1 MAATGVVVQA
11 GQAKQLDLRGS
22 RIAPLVTGKDSTGC
36 SLFEFEIVPGFDTG
50 AHYHTKMEEFFYV
63 LEGECDLRS
72 GDRVVHAGPGTFV
85 FAPPGTTHS
94 IANSSTKRARMLLGC
109 LPPGHEGY
117 FDELSVLLAGSG
129 PPDAQAIATLRKKYD
144 TIQLSDLQSK

>member
-1 MAATGVVVQA
+1 MGAVGVVVQT
-11 GQAKQLDLRGS
+11 GQAKQVDLRGS
-22 RIAPLVTGKDSTGC
+22 RIMHLVTAKDSKEC
-36 SLFEFEIVPGFDTG
+36 SLFEFDVAAGFDTG

-63 LEGECDLRS
+63 LEGEFDLRT

-85 FAPPGTTHS
+85 FVPPGTTHS
-94 IANSSTKRARMLLGC
+94 ITNSSTKRARMLLGC

-129 PPDAQAIATLRKKYD
+129 PPDAQAIAALRKKYD
-144 TIQLSDLQSK
+144 TIQLSELQSR